1 LLERSLLAIRD
12 DRAEGSM
19 RQITLGDRL
28 RYRFDNTISRGTVAL
43 IGWLFVLLAALV
55 FASSLVVYATGVA
68 PEAGGRRL
76 GFLETLWLSLMRTI
90 DPGGVGGDQGSWP
103 FLLSMLA
110 VTAGGILVFSTL
122 IGVIFAGIDSKLD
135 ELRKGRS
142 FVVEKGHTVVYGWSS
157 EVFSVISEL
166 VVANESRP
174 SACVA
179 VLANKDKVE
188 REDEIRDRVRKTK
201 NTRVICRTGDPIDI
215 DDLELVNPHEARS
228 IIVLPPE
235 GEDADSRVIKTIL
248 ALTNNPNRRKEPYH
262 IVSRMREPENLGVA
276 QMVGGAEVEL
286 VPVDDLIARITAQ
299 TCRQSGLSVV
309 YTDLLDFGGDEIYF
323 RHEPR
328 LVEIAF
334 GEALTAYESCS
345 VIGLRTGNGR
355 IELNPPMET
364 EITAEDALILIA
376 EDDSAIALSEN
387 ADPKVEA
394 GAIRRPRPHRE
405 KPERTLILGWN
416 ERAPMMIA
424 HLDRYVSSGS
434 EVTVVTPEGAGL
446 PTTFDELEH
455 QAVNVRTGNTSD
467 RRTLDAL
474 EVPAYDHVIVLSYSD
489 GSDDADSRTLVSL
502 LHLRE
507 IAEHSGRS
515 FSIVSEMLDDRN
527 RELAEIAR
535 ADDFIVSDRL
545 VSLMMCQVS
554 ENKEYAAV
562 FEELIDPKGSELYL
576 KPAEEYVKPGVPL
589 SFYTIVE
596 AARRRGEVAV
606 GYRVKAEAGDSRK
619 SYGVRLNPAK
629 SQRIEFAEGDK
640 VIVLA
645 VS

>member
-157 EVFSVISEL
+157 EIFSVISEL

-174 SACVA
+174 SACIA
-179 VLANKDKVE
+179 VLADKDKVE
-188 REDEIRDRVRKTK
+188 MEDEIRDRVGKTK
-201 NTRVICRTGDPIDI
+201 NTRVVCRTGDPIDI
-215 DDLELVNPHEARS
+215 DDLERVNPHEARS

-235 GEDADSRVIKTIL
+235 REDADSQVIKTIL

-424 HLDRYVSSGS
+424 HLDRYVSPGS

>member
-1 LLERSLLAIRD
+1 MAVRD
-12 DRAEGSM
+12 DCAEGSM
-19 RQITLGDRL
+19 RKITLADRL

-68 PEAGGRRL
+68 PEADGRRL

-157 EVFSVISEL
+157 EIFSVISEL

-174 SACVA
+174 SACIA
-179 VLANKDKVE
+179 VLADKDKIE
-188 REDEIRDRVRKTK
+188 MEDEIRDRVGKTK
-201 NTRVICRTGDPIDI
+201 NTRVVCRTGDPIDI
-215 DDLELVNPHEARS
+215 DDLELVNPHEAQS

-235 GEDADSRVIKTIL
+235 GEDPDSRVIKTIL

-328 LVEIAF
+328 LVKIAF

-345 VIGLRTGNGR
+345 VIGLRTGDGH

-364 EITAEDALILIA
+364 EITAEDTLILIA
-376 EDDSAIALSEN
+376 EDDGAIALSEN
-387 ADPKVEA
+387 TDHKVDA
-394 GAIRRPRPHRE
+394 GAISKPRFRRE

-416 ERAPMMIA
+416 DRASMMIA
-424 HLDRYVSSGS
+424 HLDRYVSPGS

-455 QAVNVRTGNTSD
+455 QAVNVRPGNTFD
-467 RRTLDAL
+467 RQTLDAL

-562 FEELIDPKGSELYL
+562 FEELIDPEGSELYL
-576 KPAEEYVKPGVPL
+576 KPVEEYVKPGVPL
-589 SFYTIVE
+589 NFYTVIE
-596 AARRRGEVAV
+596 GARRRGEVTV
-606 GYRVKAEAGDSRK
+606 GYRVKAEAGDPRK

-629 SQRIEFAEGDK
+629 SQRIEFTEGDK

-645 VS
+645 ES

>member
-1 LLERSLLAIRD
+1 
-12 DRAEGSM
+12 M
-19 RQITLGDRL
+19 RRITLANRL
-28 RYRFDNTISRGTVAL
+28 RYWFDNTMARGTVAL

-55 FASSLVVYATGVA
+55 VASALVVYATGVA
-68 PEAGGRRL
+68 PEVGGHRP
-76 GFLETLWLSLMRTI
+76 GFLQTLWLNLMRAI
-90 DPGGVGGDQGSWP
+90 DPGNVGGDQGNWP
-103 FLLSMLA
+103 FMLFMLA

-122 IGVIFAGIDSKLD
+122 IGVIFTGIDSKLD

-142 FVVEKGHTVVYGWSS
+142 LVVERGHTVIYGWSP
-157 EVFSVISEL
+157 EVFSIVAEL
-166 VVANESRP
+166 VTANESRGR
-174 SACVA
+174 SCVA
-179 VLANKDKVE
+179 ILAEKDKVE
-188 REDEIRDRVRKTK
+188 MEDEIRERVGDTK
-201 NTRVICRTGDPIDI
+201 NTRVVCRSGDPIDV
-215 DDLELVNPHEARS
+215 DDLELVNPHDARS

-248 ALTNNPNRRKEPYH
+248 ALTNNPDRREDPYH
-262 IVSRMREPENLGVA
+262 IVSRMRNPENLGVA
-276 QMVGGAEVEL
+276 RMVGGAEVEL

-299 TCRQSGLSVV
+299 TCRQSGLAGV

-323 RHEPR
+323 SHEPR
-328 LVEIAF
+328 LAGRTFE
-334 GEALTAYESCS
+334 EALSAYETCS

-364 EITAEDALILIA
+364 EISAEDALILIA

-394 GAIRRPRPHRE
+394 GAIRRARPHRE

-424 HLDRYVSSGS
+424 HLDRYVSPGS

-467 RRTLDAL
+467 RRTLDTL

-515 FSIVSEMLDDRN
+515 FSIV
-527 RELAEIAR
+527 
-535 ADDFIVSDRL
+535 
-545 VSLMMCQVS
+545 
-554 ENKEYAAV
+554 
-562 FEELIDPKGSELYL
+562 
-576 KPAEEYVKPGVPL
+576 
-589 SFYTIVE
+589 
-596 AARRRGEVAV
+596 
-606 GYRVKAEAGDSRK
+606 
-619 SYGVRLNPAK
+619 
-629 SQRIEFAEGDK
+629 
-640 VIVLA
+640 
-645 VS
+645 

>member
-1 LLERSLLAIRD
+1 
-12 DRAEGSM
+12 M
-19 RQITLGDRL
+19 RKITLADRL

-43 IGWLFVLLAALV
+43 IGWLFVLLAVLV
-55 FASSLVVYATGVA
+55 LASSLVVYATGLA
-68 PEAGGRRL
+68 PEAGGRSP

-122 IGVIFAGIDSKLD
+122 IGIIFTGIDNKLD

-142 FVVEKGHTVVYGWSS
+142 FVVEKGHTVVYGWSL
-157 EVFSVISEL
+157 EVFSVVSEL
-166 VVANESRP
+166 IVANESRP
-174 SACVA
+174 SSRVA
-179 VLANKDKVE
+179 VLAQKDKVE
-188 REDEIRDRVRKTK
+188 MEDEIRDRVGKTK
-201 NTRVICRTGDPIDI
+201 NTRVVCRTGDPIDI
-215 DDLELVNPHEARS
+215 DDLEIVNPHEARS

-235 GEDADSRVIKTIL
+235 GGEADSRVIKTIL
-248 ALTNNPNRRKEPYH
+248 ALTNNPSRREEPYH
-262 IVSRMREPENLGVA
+262 IVSRVREPENLGVA

-323 RHEPR
+323 HHEPR
-328 LVEIAF
+328 LVGRTL
-334 GEALTAYESCS
+334 GETLAAYESCS
-345 VIGLRTGNGR
+345 VIGLRTGNDR

-364 EITAEDALILIA
+364 DVTAEDALILIA
-376 EDDSAIALSEN
+376 EDDSAIVLSKDT
-387 ADPKVEA
+387 DPEVDA
-394 GAIRRPRPHRE
+394 GVIRKPRPRIE
-405 KPERTLILGWN
+405 KPERTLVLGWN
-416 ERAPMMIA
+416 DRAPTMIA
-424 HLDRYVSSGS
+424 HLDRYVPPVS
-434 EVTVVTPEGAGL
+434 EVTVVAPEGAGL
-446 PTTFDELEH
+446 PTRFDELAH
-455 QAVNVRTGNTSD
+455 QTVSVRTGNTSD

-474 EVPAYDHVIVLSYSD
+474 EVPSYDHIIVLSYFDGS

-507 IAEHSGRS
+507 IAERSGRS

-562 FEELIDPKGSELYL
+562 VEELIDPEGSEVYL
-576 KPAEEYVKPGVPL
+576 KPADEYVESGVPL
-589 SFYTIVE
+589 SFYTVVE
-596 AARRRGEVAV
+596 AARRRGEMAV
-606 GYRVKAEAGDSRK
+606 GYRVMAEAGDPRK
-619 SYGVRLNPAK
+619 SYGVHLNPAK
-629 SQRIEFAEGDK
+629 SRRIEFAEGDK

-645 VS
+645 ES

>member
-1 LLERSLLAIRD
+1 
-12 DRAEGSM
+12 M
-19 RQITLGDRL
+19 RKITLADRL

-55 FASSLVVYATGVA
+55 LSSSLVVYATGVA
-68 PEAGGRRL
+68 PEADGRRP

-90 DPGGVGGDQGSWP
+90 DPGGVGGDRGSWP

-122 IGVIFAGIDSKLD
+122 IGVIFTGIDSKLD
-135 ELRKGRS
+135 QLRKGRS
-142 FVVEKGHTVVYGWSS
+142 FVVERGHTVVYGWSS
-157 EVFSVISEL
+157 EVFSVVSEL

-179 VLANKDKVE
+179 VLAEKDKVE
-188 REDEIRDRVRKTK
+188 MEDEIRDRVGSTK
-201 NTRVICRTGDPIDI
+201 NTRVVCRTGDPIDI

-235 GEDADSRVIKTIL
+235 GGDADSRVIKTIL

-262 IVSRMREPENLGVA
+262 IVSRMRESENMGVA
-276 QMVGGAEVEL
+276 RMVGGAEVEL

-309 YTDLLDFGGDEIYF
+309 YSDLLDFGGDEIYF
-323 RHEPR
+323 AREPR
-328 LVEIAF
+328 LVGSTFAEI
-334 GEALTAYESCS
+334 LTAYEECS
-345 VIGLRTGNGR
+345 VIGLRKGNGR
-355 IELNPPMET
+355 IELSPPAET
-364 EITAEDALILIA
+364 EITADDALILVA
-376 EDDSAIALSEN
+376 EDDSAIALSDN
-387 ADPKVEA
+387 PDPVIDAD
-394 GAIRRPRPHRE
+394 AIRKPRPRRE
-405 KPERTLILGWN
+405 APERTLVLGWN
-416 ERAPMMIA
+416 DRAPTMIA
-424 HLDRYVSSGS
+424 QLDRYVPPGS
-434 EVTVVTPEGAGL
+434 EVTVVGPEGAGL
-446 PTTFDELEH
+446 PTRFDELAY
-455 QAVNVRTGNTSD
+455 QTVNARPGNTTD

-474 EVPAYDHVIVLSYSD
+474 DVPSYDHVIVLSYFE
-489 GSDDADSRTLVSL
+489 GPGDDADSRTLVSL

-507 IAEHSGRS
+507 IAERSGRS

-554 ENKEYAAV
+554 ENREYAAV
-562 FEELIDPKGSELYL
+562 FEELIDPEGPELYL
-576 KPAEEYVKPGVPL
+576 KPADEYVEPGIAL
-589 SFYTIVE
+589 NFYTVVE

-606 GYRVKAEAGDSRK
+606 GYRVGAEAGDPRK

-629 SQRIEFAEGDK
+629 SRRIEFAEGDK

-645 VS
+645 ES

>member
-1 LLERSLLAIRD
+1 
-12 DRAEGSM
+12 M
-19 RQITLGDRL
+19 RKITLADRL
-28 RYRFDNTISRGTVAL
+28 RYRFDNTISKGTVAL

-55 FASSLVVYATGVA
+55 LSSSLVVYATGVA
-68 PEAGGRRL
+68 PEADGRRP

-90 DPGGVGGDQGSWP
+90 DPGGVGGDRGSWP

-122 IGVIFAGIDSKLD
+122 IGVIFTGIDSKLD
-135 ELRKGRS
+135 QLRKGRS
-142 FVVEKGHTVVYGWSS
+142 FVVERGHTVVYGWSS
-157 EVFSVISEL
+157 EVFSVVSEL

-179 VLANKDKVE
+179 VLAEKDKVE
-188 REDEIRDRVRKTK
+188 MEDEIRDRVGSTK
-201 NTRVICRTGDPIDI
+201 NTRVVCRTGDPIDI

-235 GEDADSRVIKTIL
+235 GGDADSRVIKTIL

-262 IVSRMREPENLGVA
+262 IVSRMREPENIGVA
-276 QMVGGAEVEL
+276 RMVGGAEVEL

-309 YTDLLDFGGDEIYF
+309 YSDLLDFGGDEIYF
-323 RHEPR
+323 AREPR
-328 LVEIAF
+328 LVGSTFAET
-334 GEALTAYESCS
+334 LTAYEECS
-345 VIGLRTGNGR
+345 VIGLRKGNGR
-355 IELNPPMET
+355 IELSPPAET
-364 EITAEDALILIA
+364 EITADDALILVA
-376 EDDSAIALSEN
+376 EDDNAIALSDN
-387 ADPKVEA
+387 PDPVIDAD
-394 GAIRRPRPHRE
+394 AIRKPRPRRE
-405 KPERTLILGWN
+405 EPERTLVLGWN
-416 ERAPMMIA
+416 DRAPTMIA
-424 HLDRYVSSGS
+424 QLDRYVPPGS
-434 EVTVVTPEGAGL
+434 EVTVVGPEGAGL
-446 PTTFDELEH
+446 PTRFDELAY
-455 QAVNVRTGNTSD
+455 QTVNARPGNTTD

-474 EVPAYDHVIVLSYSD
+474 DVPSYDHVIVLSYSE
-489 GSDDADSRTLVSL
+489 GTGDDADSRTLVSL

-507 IAEHSGRS
+507 IAERSGRS

-554 ENKEYAAV
+554 ENREYAAV
-562 FEELIDPKGSELYL
+562 FEELIDPEGSELYL
-576 KPAEEYVKPGVPL
+576 KPADEYVEPGITL
-589 SFYTIVE
+589 NFYTVVE

-606 GYRVKAEAGDSRK
+606 GYRVGAEAGDPRK
-619 SYGVRLNPAK
+619 AYGVRLNPAK
-629 SQRIEFAEGDK
+629 SRCIEFAEGDK

-645 VS
+645 ES

>member
-1 LLERSLLAIRD
+1 
-12 DRAEGSM
+12 M
-19 RQITLGDRL
+19 RKITLADRL

-68 PEAGGRRL
+68 PEPEGRRL

-122 IGVIFAGIDSKLD
+122 IGVIFTGIDSKLD

-157 EVFSVISEL
+157 EVFSVVSEL

-179 VLANKDKVE
+179 VLAEKDKVE
-188 REDEIRDRVRKTK
+188 MEDEIRDRVGKTK
-201 NTRVICRTGDPIDI
+201 NTRVVCRTGDPIDI

-235 GEDADSRVIKTIL
+235 EGDADSRVIKTIL

-276 QMVGGAEVEL
+276 RMVGGAEVEL

-323 RHEPR
+323 APEPR
-328 LVEIAF
+328 LVGRTF
-334 GEALTAYESCS
+334 GEALAAYESCS
-345 VIGLRTGNGR
+345 VIGLRTGEGR
-355 IELNPPMET
+355 IELNPPMAI
-364 EITAEDALILIA
+364 EISAEDALILIA

-387 ADPKVEA
+387 ARPEVDS
-394 GAIRRPRPHRE
+394 GAIREPRPRRE
-405 KPERTLILGWN
+405 EPERTLILGYN
-416 ERAPMMIA
+416 DRAPTMIS
-424 HLDRYVSSGS
+424 HLDRYVPPGS

-446 PTTFDELEH
+446 PDRFDAPGN
-455 QAVNVRTGNTSD
+455 QTVSFRVGNTTD
-467 RRTLDAL
+467 RRTLDEL
-474 EVPAYDHVIVLSYSD
+474 EVPSYDHVIVLSNSD
-489 GSDDADSRTLVSL
+489 GSGGDDADSRTLVSL

-507 IAEHSGRS
+507 IAERSGRS

-562 FEELIDPKGSELYL
+562 FEELIDPEGSELYL
-576 KPAEEYVKPGVPL
+576 KPASEYVKPGVAL
-589 SFYTIVE
+589 DFYTVVE

-606 GYRVKAEAGDSRK
+606 GYRVKAEAGDPRK

-629 SQRIEFAEGDK
+629 SGRVELAEGDR

-645 VS
+645 EA

>member
-1 LLERSLLAIRD
+1 
-12 DRAEGSM
+12 M
-19 RQITLGDRL
+19 RKITLGDRL

-174 SACVA
+174 SACIA
-179 VLANKDKVE
+179 VLADKDKVE
-188 REDEIRDRVRKTK
+188 MEDEIRDRVGKTK
-201 NTRVICRTGDPIDI
+201 NTRVVCRTGDPIDI
-215 DDLELVNPHEARS
+215 DDLERVNPHEARS

-235 GEDADSRVIKTIL
+235 REDADSQVIKTIL

-424 HLDRYVSSGS
+424 HLDRYVSPGS

-645 VS
+645 ES